1 MKKITSGYKE
11 EMLMVRNLEEL
22 GPFLQKIMVR
32 LTTNQNL
39 LKLLYYSDKAPLEK
53 KDLTQDQI
61 INEVFDKLIKIV
73 PRMGPKEDAKSLISL
88 RVVDGTRLS
97 SNIEFQRIVLAIEIF
112 VPLTQWKMKGTNLRP
127 FSIMGEIQKSLNGKV
142 IDGIGKLRGG
152 DFEINFLTDEMS
164 CYEMTF
170 DLTAYD

>member
-11 EMLMVRNLEEL
+11 EVLMVRNLEEL

-61 INEVFDKLIKIV
+61 INEVFL
-73 PRMGPKEDAKSLISL
+73 
-88 RVVDGTRLS
+88 
-97 SNIEFQRIVLAIEIF
+97 FYF
-112 VPLTQWKMKGTNLRP
+112 VH
-127 FSIMGEIQKSLNGKV
+127 
-142 IDGIGKLRGG
+142 
-152 DFEINFLTDEMS
+152 
-164 CYEMTF
+164 Y
-170 DLTAYD
+170 

>member
-53 KDLTQDQI
+53 KDLTQLQMKFL
-61 INEVFDKLIKIV
+61 INL
-73 PRMGPKEDAKSLISL
+73 
-88 RVVDGTRLS
+88 
-97 SNIEFQRIVLAIEIF
+97 
-112 VPLTQWKMKGTNLRP
+112 
-127 FSIMGEIQKSLNGKV
+127 
-142 IDGIGKLRGG
+142 
-152 DFEINFLTDEMS
+152 
-164 CYEMTF
+164 
-170 DLTAYD
+170 

>member
-61 INEVFDKLIKIV
+61 TNEVFDKLIKIV
-73 PRMGPKEDAKSLISL
+73 PRIG
-88 RVVDGTRLS
+88 VVDGARLS

>member
-1 MKKITSGYKE
+1 MCNIPE
-11 EMLMVRNLEEL
+11 EFLYPSNNKDFMTRNILDIFNYF
-22 GPFLQKIMVR
+22 FLF
-32 LTTNQNL
+32 
-39 LKLLYYSDKAPLEK
+39 
-53 KDLTQDQI
+53 
-61 INEVFDKLIKIV
+61 FDKLIKIV
-73 PRMGPKEDAKSLISL
+73 PRIGPKEDAKSLISL
-88 RVVDGTRLS
+88 RVVDGARLS

-164 CYEMTF
+164 CYEITF